1 MTAWGQAIL
10 PGLGGTGGPFDW
22 WYFCELV
29 WRGEYISE
37 SPSISKIYCWLL
49 ISLPPPSPGDI
60 VKTKREW
67 GGEGVIRETAY
78 CSGMWAAHT
87 ASSLWS
93 ESKKKIVL
101 VQNSIRG
108 KGKINSFPQRA
119 ATTFAF
125 SSVIFSV
132 LCSECWNLVFEY
144 LSRNR
149 TKFETICTENF

>member
-93 ESKKKIVL
+93 ESKKKKK
-101 VQNSIRG
+101 NKYRR
-108 KGKINSFPQRA
+108 KGKDRRCCLGDTIYSFPCSA
-119 ATTFAF
+119 SYFALGWF
-125 SSVIFSV
+125 EEY
-132 LCSECWNLVFEY
+132 SEIILVFKSSWCN
-144 LSRNR
+144 LS
-149 TKFETICTENF
+149 